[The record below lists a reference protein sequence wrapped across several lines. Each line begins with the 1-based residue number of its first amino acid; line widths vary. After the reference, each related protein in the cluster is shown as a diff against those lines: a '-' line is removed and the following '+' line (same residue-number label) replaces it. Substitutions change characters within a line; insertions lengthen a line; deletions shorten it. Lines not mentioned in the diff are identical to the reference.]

1 MNRRDLILGGL
12 GLALSSA
19 AYAQTDRKRYAI
31 ILANQTYVSNPLP
44 NILNDAKLMDVTLR
58 RIGFATTL
66 VLDKNRSGMLDAIRM
81 FRTKLTPGSIV
92 LVYYSGHGA
101 QVDGENYLVPIDD
114 SKIDDSEALKD
125 NCISLSSVMD
135 KIGRT
140 EGQLNLV
147 ILDACRDNPFAGT
160 KSQTRGLAGVSSPA
174 SGDYF
179 AMAASP
185 GQTASANP
193 RGKNSL
199 YTQELVQR
207 LAAPGLR
214 LEDVFIETRNAVV
227 KASAGKQVPQEF
239 GSLTSKVYLASNASA
254 LVDVEPTVEQPTSA
268 RLELLGVAANAR
280 IMVYGTVLSGT
291 VYTDNLSEPTREV
304 QVSVTADGYRP
315 YSSKVTLFRGT
326 STQLKVDLERIAP
339 VASTGEFSAALQPL
353 RDAVAAAE
361 RLYRSDPRNRDYV
374 KAYSRA
380 LGEYGHAQMTDQS
393 VTPRLRYPQALN
405 TLRKAVDVDPSNKQ
419 AAVDKKAIE
428 DAFRSMGRPIP
439 NL

>member
-214 LEDVFIETRNAVV
+214 LEDVFIETRVAVV
-227 KASAGKQVPQEF
+227 KATGGKQVPQEF
-239 GSLTSKVYLASNASA
+239 GSLTSKVYLANTNVG
-254 LVDVEPTVEQPTSA
+254 LVEVEPTVEQPTAA
-268 RLELLGVAANAR
+268 RLELLGVPTGAR

-304 QVSVTADGYRP
+304 LVSVTADGYRP
-315 YSSKVTLFRGT
+315 YSNKVTLFRGT

-361 RLYRSDPRNRDYV
+361 RLYRTDPRNRDYV

-393 VTPRLRYPQALN
+393 VSPRLRYPQALN

>member
-1 MNRRDLILGGL
+1 
-12 GLALSSA
+12 
-19 AYAQTDRKRYAI
+19 
-31 ILANQTYVSNPLP
+31 
-44 NILNDAKLMDVTLR
+44 
-58 RIGFATTL
+58 
-66 VLDKNRSGMLDAIRM
+66 
-81 FRTKLTPGSIV
+81 
-92 LVYYSGHGA
+92 
-101 QVDGENYLVPIDD
+101 
-114 SKIDDSEALKD
+114 
-125 NCISLSSVMD
+125 MD

-207 LAAPGLR
+207 LATPGLR

-239 GSLTSKVYLASNASA
+239 GSLTSKVYLASNAST
-254 LVDVEPTVEQPTSA
+254 LVEVEPTVEQPTSA
-268 RLELLGVAANAR
+268 RLELLGVPANAR

-315 YSSKVTLFRGT
+315 YSNKVTLFRGS
-326 STQLKVDLERIAP
+326 STQLKVELERIAP
-339 VASTGEFSAALQPL
+339 IVSNGEFSAALQPL

-380 LGEYGHAQMTDQS
+380 LGEYGHAQMLDQS
-393 VTPRLRYPQALN
+393 VSPRLRYPQALN
-405 TLRKAVDVDPSNKQ
+405 TLRKAVDVDPNNKQ

-428 DAFRSMGRPIP
+428 DAFRLMGRPIP
-439 NL
+439 NS